1 MSDPFGVH
9 MTDQL
14 DTILRRVMDP
24 SIIVQRDPEREAGKR
39 RRWKLRRRSK
49 SDRASD
55 HAVELSSAVETLN
68 RRLPRILSGVNL
80 FAKNLPQIEYFNYIL
95 NWYYFIK
102 QKKEETEMNKS
113 IIIAVFIFWAVLIL
127 SGCGGL
133 TRVLQEPEEYIQA
146 EEMLLVDEQMQ
157 EKDKI
162 AEFCEISSL
171 DYLADMGDMEE
182 LHDLLEIEIENED
195 LDVNIDELME
205 TDTLTDETK
214 NIKDN

>member
-1 MSDPFGVH
+1 
-9 MTDQL
+9 
-14 DTILRRVMDP
+14 
-24 SIIVQRDPEREAGKR
+24 
-39 RRWKLRRRSK
+39 
-49 SDRASD
+49 
-55 HAVELSSAVETLN
+55 
-68 RRLPRILSGVNL
+68 
-80 FAKNLPQIEYFNYIL
+80 
-95 NWYYFIK
+95 
-102 QKKEETEMNKS
+102 MNKS

-162 AEFCEISSL
+162 AEFYEISSL